1 MNTENLFFDLIR
13 VSIGQQVCLS
23 HTPCADEWG
32 ELYAMAKKQSQ
43 VGVCFAGVQRLVG
56 QQQEPPEMLYLTWMG
71 MAAKIQQRNEVVNRQ
86 CVDLQKRL
94 SDDGMRACVLK
105 GQGNAAL
112 YQCGEAKGS
121 KEFLV
126 SSDDADLSMLRQ
138 SGDIDVWIEG
148 GRKKVVDYVQQIAS
162 TDDIRDNHAALNRF
176 DNTEV
181 EAHFRPATLRNPIR
195 NKRLQKFFERTSDD
209 CFSHEIDLAGGKI
222 TVPTAEFN
230 LVYQLVHIFEHFYTE
245 GVGMR
250 QVMDYYMVL
259 RTVSSF
265 DSAQEPS
272 FKFQVVSR
280 VQEVV
285 KSLGLERFASALMWV
300 IAYVFEGNNLLK
312 SGEGVEPLKP
322 SETASWMLWTPNE
335 TDGRMLL
342 NEIMLSGNFGK
353 QDERQKRMY
362 DSKWNS
368 FWMIH
373 FKTIRF
379 WRFDHWA
386 WFWSPLWRVFGFAV
400 RKINGYK

>member
-1 MNTENLFFDLIR
+1 MNTEKLFFDLVR

-23 HTPCADEWG
+23 QTPSESEWG
-32 ELYAMAKKQSQ
+32 ELYAMAKKQSL
-43 VGVCFAGVQRLVG
+43 VGVCFAGVQRLVVQRQG
-56 QQQEPPEMLYLTWMG
+56 PPEMLYLTWMG

-94 SDDGMRACVLK
+94 SADGLWSCILK

-112 YQCGEAKGS
+112 YQCKVS
-121 KEFLV
+121 KV
-126 SSDDADLSMLRQ
+126 SSDAADLSMLRQ

-148 GRKKVVDYVQQIAS
+148 GRKKVVDYVQQVAP
-162 TDDIRDNHAALNRF
+162 TDDIRDNHAALNVF
-176 DNTEV
+176 DSTEV

-209 CFSHEIDLAGGKI
+209 CISHEIDLAGGKI
-222 TVPTAEFN
+222 NVPTTEFN

-250 QVMDYYMVL
+250 QVMDYYFVL
-259 RTVSSF
+259 RAANKKVCASHPSDSLSSR
-265 DSAQEPS
+265 DWPAASSEGS
-272 FKFQVVSR
+272 IKFQEVSN
-280 VQEVV
+280 VITD
-285 KSLGLERFASALMWV
+285 LGLDRFASALMWV
-300 IAYVFEGNNLLK
+300 IKTVFIGHDDHNDDDNYF
-312 SGEGVEPLKP
+312 
-322 SETASWMLWTPNE
+322 LWTPNE
-335 TDGRMLL
+335 ADGRMLL

-400 RKINGYK
+400 RKVNGYQ

>member
-1 MNTENLFFDLIR
+1 MNTEKLFFDLIR

-32 ELYAMAKKQSQ
+32 ELYAMAKKQSL

-71 MAAKIQQRNEVVNRQ
+71 MAAKIQQRNEIVNRQ
-86 CVDLQKRL
+86 CIELQAKL
-94 SDDGMRACVLK
+94 SADGYRSCVLK
-105 GQGNAAL
+105 GQGNASL
-112 YQCGEAKGS
+112 YVVSPSTSSGTKSS
-121 KEFLV
+121 KEFQV
-126 SSDDADLSMLRQ
+126 SSDAANLSMLRQ

-148 GRKKVVDYVQQIAS
+148 GRKKVVDYVQQIAP
-162 TDDIRDNHAALNRF
+162 TDDIRDNHAALNVF
-176 DNTEV
+176 NDTEV

-209 CFSHEIDLAGGKI
+209 CFAHEVVLAGGKI
-222 TVPTAEFN
+222 NVPTTEFN

-250 QVMDYYMVL
+250 QVMDYYFVL
-259 RTVSSF
+259 RAANKKVSEGSI
-265 DSAQEPS
+265 
-272 FKFQVVSR
+272 KFQEVSN
-280 VQEVV
+280 VITD
-285 KSLGLERFASALMWV
+285 LGLDRFASALMWV
-300 IAYVFEGNNLLK
+300 IGYVFEGKNLMNPETLR
-312 SGEGVEPLKP
+312 PY
-322 SETASWMLWTPNE
+322 ETASWRLWKPNE
-335 TDGRMLL
+335 ADGRMLL

-353 QDERQKRMY
+353 QDERQKKMY

-400 RKINGYK
+400 RKINGYQ